1 MPERLRQYALLI
13 RLDRP
18 IGTYLVMWPM
28 LWALWIAAAGKPD
41 PYLLVVFVA
50 GSFLMRSAGCAIND
64 FADRNFDP
72 HVQRTR
78 ERPLAAGRLA
88 PAEALAVFAILAL
101 IAFGL
106 VLTTNAL
113 TIRLAIAGVLLA
125 ATYPFLKRWTNLPQY
140 YLGIAF
146 AWGTPMAFAAQTGEV
161 PPIAWLLFGCVVLW
175 TAAFDTIY
183 AMVDRADDIR
193 IGVKSTAVLFGSADR
208 VIIAIMQL
216 LMLVGLW
223 LVGRWAGLDGW
234 YFAGLV
240 AATLSLLYQQFLI
253 AGRDGGRCF
262 RAFLNNNMTG
272 ALVFAG
278 IALDY
283 LYQA

>member
-283 LYQA
+283 LYQT